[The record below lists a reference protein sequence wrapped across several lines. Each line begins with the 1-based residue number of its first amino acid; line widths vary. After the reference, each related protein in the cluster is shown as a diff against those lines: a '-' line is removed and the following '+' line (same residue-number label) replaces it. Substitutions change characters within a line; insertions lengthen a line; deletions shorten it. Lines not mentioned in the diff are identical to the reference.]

1 MLKLL
6 RGARSL
12 ALLASM
18 AVLLGGLA
26 GGGRMAEARA
36 GDARPEQVT
45 PKATISAHAGH
56 RAHAGHSAGAVRPAE
71 HDVGREHA
79 MAIEAAAGEAS
90 VDEGCCPG
98 HPPAAAGRD
107 CLAVCLMSACS
118 ASVLPS
124 VGAPAFSSRP
134 GGLWPWMAAALPEG
148 ISPETATPP
157 PRA

>member
-12 ALLASM
+12 VLLASM

-26 GGGRMAEARA
+26 GGGRMAEVRA
-36 GDARPEQVT
+36 GDAGPGQTAPE
-45 PKATISAHAGH
+45 ATTSAHAGH

-79 MAIEAAAGEAS
+79 MAIKAAAKEAS

-98 HPPAAAGRD
+98 HPPAAAGRN

-118 ASVLPS
+118 TSVLPS
-124 VGAPAFSSRP
+124 VGTPAFSACP
-134 GGLWPWMAAALPEG
+134 GGPWPWMAAALPEG

>member
-12 ALLASM
+12 ALLACM

-26 GGGRMAEARA
+26 GRGRMAEARA
-36 GDARPEQVT
+36 GDARQEQAV
-45 PKATISAHAGH
+45 PPAGASLHADH
-56 RAHAGHSAGAVRPAE
+56 RAHAEHSAGSIRHAQHGVE
-71 HDVGREHA
+71 HEQ
-79 MAIEAAAGEAS
+79 AAAVETVAVETEAE
-90 VDEGCCPG
+90 EGCCPG
-98 HPPAAAGRD
+98 HPPAAAGLD

-118 ASVLPS
+118 TSVLPS
-124 VGAPAFSSRP
+124 VGTPAFLPRHDGP
-134 GGLWPWMAAALPEG
+134 WPWMATDLPEG